1 MQLDQVFGALSDATR
16 RAMALV
22 DPSDGPW
29 TPAFLHHLLAQVANG
44 VAHVLAPHD
53 VDAMLDRLM
62 QRHHR
67 ITLTGESLR
76 KASPKPKNL
85 EPELDQN

>member
-1 MQLDQVFGALSDATR
+1 MERRHVASRKRIATHGR
-16 RAMALV
+16 SNDRLRYLA
-22 DPSDGPW
+22 DGIITARPDGL
-29 TPAFLHHLLAQVANG
+29 TIA
-44 VAHVLAPHD
+44 
-53 VDAMLDRLM
+53 DAMLDRLM

-76 KASPKPKNL
+76 KTSPKPNVP